1 MLRKTIYVIFLLA
14 LLVPWTSAKD
24 KEQVYILVKPEPEEE
39 EVRSIYSN
47 EDWGIE
53 FDLRE
58 GFTFTGDE
66 LEDGTFNLGIE
77 LEGFPLSGAL
87 TAEELEDELTSGG
100 YWRQML
106 ENDPS
111 LGNLVVYERKTEIA
125 ESPGIQVRLEGGD
138 REGYFVILSMIFTSG
153 QRGYTLSVF
162 CDAFYFDKVADF
174 FEEISEGL
182 SFIEE
187 KDEEEDEDEPG
198 EGDVEN
204 TDEEIEDSPES
215 E

>member
-1 MLRKTIYVIFLLA
+1 MLRKTILIIFLLA
-14 LLVPWTSAKD
+14 LLVPWTFARD
-24 KEQVYILVKPEPEEE
+24 KEQVYVLVKPEPEEE

-58 GFTFTGDE
+58 GFTFTEGE
-66 LEDGTFNLGIE
+66 LEDDTFNLSIE
-77 LEGFPLSGAL
+77 LDGFPLLGAL
-87 TAEELEDELTSGG
+87 TGEQLEDELTSGG
-100 YWRQML
+100 YWMQML

-111 LGNLVVYERKTEIA
+111 LSNLLVYERKSEIA
-125 ESPGIQVRLEGGD
+125 EAPGIQIRLEGGD
-138 REGYFVILSMIFTSG
+138 KEGYFVILSMIFTSG

-162 CDAFYFDKVADF
+162 CDAFYFNEVADF

-187 KDEEEDEDEPG
+187 GVEDEDEPG
-198 EGDVEN
+198 EEDVEN
-204 TDEEIEDSPES
+204 TDEAIEESPES